1 MPRVEGTIHIHV
13 KRDGSVFALGETPGG
28 LRWRAL
34 TIDPLQSQLEQLRGK
49 QVAVAYSRDDPESD
63 PPKLVET
70 IFKIIMS
77 VGLPMQLL
85 RNPPVP
91 PQ

>member
-1 MPRVEGTIHIHV
+1 MPVRGTIHIHV
-13 KRDGSVFALGETPGG
+13 KRDGSVFALGETSDG
-28 LRWRAL
+28 LHWHAL
-34 TIDPLQSQLEQLRGK
+34 TLDRLQNQLEQLRGK
-49 QVAVAYSRDDPESD
+49 DVAVAYSRDDPESD

-77 VGLPMQLL
+77 FGLPMELL

-91 PQ
+91 LQ